1 MSNLKVEIEELCKH
15 PANTRRV
22 ILRNT
27 IEYNENVSFPFES
40 IIKSMRIIFP
50 NKQLIFNFTIL

>member
-1 MSNLKVEIEELCKH
+1 MSALKIEVEELCKH

-27 IEYNENVSFPFES
+27 ITFNENVSFPFDT
-40 IIKSMRIIFP
+40 IIKSIRLIFP
-50 NKQLIFNFTIL
+50 NKQLIFNFTII